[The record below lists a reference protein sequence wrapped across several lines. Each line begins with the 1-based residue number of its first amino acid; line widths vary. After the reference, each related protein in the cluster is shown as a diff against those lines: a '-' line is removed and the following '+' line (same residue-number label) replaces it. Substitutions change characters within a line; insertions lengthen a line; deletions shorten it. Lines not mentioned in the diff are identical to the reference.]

1 VNEIEKRHNQNK
13 LKLHKK
19 IVKKNNKERNNFIS
33 SLDKYL
39 TKQKEESVIRQE
51 KAFQKY
57 QTYVSYIYIINYQI

>member
-1 VNEIEKRHNQNK
+1 MNEIEKRHNQNK

-19 IVKKNNKERNNFIS
+19 IVTKNNKERNNFIS
-33 SLDKYL
+33 FLDKYL

>member
-1 VNEIEKRHNQNK
+1 MNEIEKRHDQNK

>member
-1 VNEIEKRHNQNK
+1 MNEIEKRHNQNK

-19 IVKKNNKERNNFIS
+19 IVTKNNKERNNFIS

>member
-1 VNEIEKRHNQNK
+1 MNEIEKRHNQNK

-39 TKQKEESVIRQE
+39 TKQQEESVIRQE

>member
-1 VNEIEKRHNQNK
+1 MNEIEKRHNQNK

-19 IVKKNNKERNNFIS
+19 IVTKNNKERNNFIS

-39 TKQKEESVIRQE
+39 AKQKEESVIRQE

>member
-19 IVKKNNKERNNFIS
+19 IVTKNNKERNNFIS

>member
-1 VNEIEKRHNQNK
+1 MNEIEKRHNQNK

-39 TKQKEESVIRQE
+39 AKQKEESVIRQE

>member
-1 VNEIEKRHNQNK
+1 MNEIEKRHNQNK

>member
-1 VNEIEKRHNQNK
+1 MNEIEKRHNQNK

-19 IVKKNNKERNNFIS
+19 IVTKNNKERNNFIS

-57 QTYVSYIYIINYQI
+57 QTYVSYIYIINY

>member
-1 VNEIEKRHNQNK
+1 MNEIEKRHNQNK
-13 LKLHKK
+13 LKLNKK
-19 IVKKNNKERNNFIS
+19 IVKKNNKERNNFKS

-57 QTYVSYIYIINYQI
+57 QTYVSYIYIINY

>member
-39 TKQKEESVIRQE
+39 AKQKEESVIRQE

-57 QTYVSYIYIINYQI
+57 QTYVSYIYY

>member
-1 VNEIEKRHNQNK
+1 MNEIEKRHNQNK

-19 IVKKNNKERNNFIS
+19 IVKKNNNERNNFIS

-39 TKQKEESVIRQE
+39 AKQKEESVIRQE